1 MMIRPA
7 SRAEVLDVCQ
17 RVARTYPVIGG
28 GLVDRHLAPDD
39 AAWTQAE
46 RALGYLQAKHPEGL
60 DDVLEAFATV
70 STDFLRLQARFM
82 KNRRYARSDSSELVS
97 DLYADDEKMSGYYLD
112 GLAMTYVLWPNH
124 ARMITF
130 FADEFV
136 PRLPPGSR
144 VVEVGVGHGLMAA
157 MLFESVA
164 DLRYVG
170 VDISPSSLAYAESA
184 LAGLGVPAERWSM
197 VHADALAGDLAGLSG
212 GAGFDGLVCCEVLEH
227 VDEPLL
233 LMSNLAASLRP
244 GRRGVHVHGGEHGGG
259 GPRLPVRGRG
269 RDPRRLRRRRVVDRA
284 GLGQRAARRGDLGSA
299 ARELQRTVPPD
310 ARHRVTVVVQ
320 RRAMIPPRPPA
331 VNNSSTVLNPS
342 PRNISLSAVM
352 FGCQCPGSRAAPD
365 AEGPW

>member
-1 MMIRPA
+1 MIQPA
-7 SRAEVLDVCQ
+7 SRAEVLDVCR
-17 RVARTYPVIGG
+17 RVAQAYPVIGG
-28 GLVDRHLAPDD
+28 GLIDRHLAPED

-82 KNRRYARSDSSELVS
+82 KSRRYARTDSSELVS

-130 FADEFV
+130 LAEAFV

-157 MLFESVA
+157 LLFESVD
-164 DLRYVG
+164 DLSYVG

-184 LAGLGVPAERWSM
+184 LSGLGVPPDRWSM

-212 GAGFDGLVCCEVLEH
+212 GSGFDGLVCCEVLEH
-227 VDEPLL
+227 VDEPLR
-233 LMSNLAASLRP
+233 LMSNLAASLRSGGVGFMSTVANMEAEDHVYLFEDVASIRDAFVASGWSIDQDLANVLP
-244 GRRGVHVHGGEHGGG
+244 GAESWD
-259 GPRLPVRGRG
+259 PLPVNYSGLFV
-269 RDPRRLRRRRVVDRA
+269 PARA
-284 GLGQRAARRGDLGSA
+284 
-299 ARELQRTVPPD
+299 
-310 ARHRVTVVVQ
+310 
-320 RRAMIPPRPPA
+320 
-331 VNNSSTVLNPS
+331 
-342 PRNISLSAVM
+342 
-352 FGCQCPGSRAAPD
+352 
-365 AEGPW
+365 